1 MIKVYVNG
9 KETHV
14 AKDTKVLHACTK
26 AGYKVPHLCYH
37 EDLPAFGNCGVCV
50 VEINGRPLRACT
62 TPCEEGMKI
71 KTTGNQLLQL
81 RREALELILSN
92 HPNNCPECIKNGR
105 CELQDL
111 AQELAIRHMHLN
123 QIPRPYQGRDESS
136 PSITLDPS
144 YCVQCGRCVYVCNEI
159 QDVHALENSER
170 GFNTFVGPTFER
182 PLEESECVKCGQCSA
197 YCPVAAIY
205 ENDDSDALWA
215 ALDDPDIVLV
225 AQEAP
230 AVRVALG
237 EEFGLRPGHN
247 VVGKM
252 YTALRELGF
261 HYVFDT
267 NFGADL
273 TIMEEASEFVEIF
286 TKHPDHF
293 PLITTCC
300 PSWVDYL
307 EKFHADLIPH
317 FSSAKSPHQM
327 VGTMVKTYWAQKMK
341 IDPKKI
347 FLVSVM
353 PCTAKKYEIERMEDM
368 YASGCKDVDLT
379 LTTRELARMLK
390 TRGIDLAHLPDGVA
404 DSPLG
409 EYSGAGTIFGA
420 TGGVMEAALR
430 TAYFLATGKELPNPN
445 IDFVRGNLG
454 IKKGKIEILGKEIR
468 IGVASGL
475 GNVTKLMNEI
485 RDALLAGKE
494 PPYHFV
500 EVMACRG
507 GCVGGGGQ
515 PYRSTNRV
523 RAQRAK
529 GLYKEDEEL
538 TRRESHNNPS
548 IQKIYQD
555 FLGQPNSAK
564 AKKYLHTSY
573 IARPLVL
580 GQPKQE
586 SRKARGRCI
595 K

>member
-1 MIKVYVNG
+1 MITVYVNG
-9 KETHV
+9 KATEVH
-14 AKDTKVLHACTK
+14 KDTKVLHACTK
-26 AGYKVPHLCYH
+26 AGFPIPHLCYH

-50 VEINGRPLRACT
+50 VEINGRVLRSCT
-62 TPCEEGMKI
+62 TPCEEGMQI
-71 KTTGNQLLQL
+71 KTTGKKLLDL
-81 RREALELILSN
+81 RRDALEIILSN

-111 AQELAIRHMHLN
+111 SQELAIRHMNLKKV
-123 QIPRPYQGRDESS
+123 RRKYKGRDESS
-136 PSITLDPS
+136 VAITLDQS

-170 GFNTFVGPTFER
+170 GFNTFVGPTFHR
-182 PLEESECVKCGQCSA
+182 PLEETECVKCGQCSA
-197 YCPVAAIY
+197 HCPVAAIY
-205 ENDDSDALWA
+205 EADDSDALWA
-215 ALDDPDIVLV
+215 ALDNPDMVLV

-237 EEFGLRPGHN
+237 EEFGMKVGTN
-247 VVGKM
+247 VKGKM

-261 HYVFDT
+261 KYVFDT

-273 TIMEEASEFVEIF
+273 TIMEEASEFVHIF
-286 TKHPDHF
+286 TQHPEEF

-307 EKFHADLIPH
+307 EKFHSDLIPH
-317 FSSAKSPHQM
+317 FSSSKSPHQM
-327 VGTMVKTYWAQKMK
+327 VGTIVKTYWAEKMK

-368 YASGCKDVDLT
+368 YASGYKDVDLT
-379 LTTRELARMLK
+379 ITTRELARMLK
-390 TRGIDLAHLPDGVA
+390 TRGIDLAKLEDGEA
-404 DSPLG
+404 DNPLG

-430 TAYFLATGKELPNPN
+430 TAYNFATGKELPDPK
-445 IDFVRGNLG
+445 IDFVRGAQG
-454 IKKGKIEILGKEIR
+454 IKKGKIEILGKEVR

-475 GNVTKLMNEI
+475 GNVSKLMNEI
-485 RDALLAGKE
+485 RAAKQKGLE

-515 PYRSTNRV
+515 PYRSTNRI
-523 RAQRAK
+523 RLARAK
-529 GLYKEDEEL
+529 GLYKEDEQCV
-538 TRRESHNNPS
+538 RRESHNNES
-548 IQKIYQD
+548 IQKLYREY
-555 FLGQPNSAK
+555 LGKPNSAK
-564 AKKYLHTSY
+564 AKKLLHTSY
-573 IARPLVL
+573 IARPMQLV
-580 GQPKQE
+580 KD
-586 SRKARGRCI
+586 R
-595 K
+595 

>member
-1 MIKVYVNG
+1 MITVYING
-9 KETHV
+9 KATQV
-14 AKDTKVLHACTK
+14 LKNTKVLHACTK
-26 AGYKVPHLCYH
+26 AGFHVPHLCYH

-50 VEINGRPLRACT
+50 VEINGRILRSCS
-62 TPCEEGMKI
+62 TPCEEGMQI
-71 KTTGNQLLQL
+71 TTTGKKLLDL
-81 RREALELILSN
+81 RRDALEIILSN

-111 AQELAIRHMHLN
+111 AQELAIRHMNLKKIH
-123 QIPRPYQGRDESS
+123 RKYKGRDVSS
-136 PSITLDPS
+136 VAITLDPS

-170 GFNTFVGPTFER
+170 GINTFVGPTFDR
-182 PLEESECVKCGQCSA
+182 PLADSECVKCGQCSA

-205 ENDDSDALWA
+205 EADDSDALWA
-215 ALDDPDIVLV
+215 ALDNKDMVLV

-237 EEFGLRPGHN
+237 EEFGMKPGTN
-247 VVGKM
+247 VKGKM

-261 HYVFDT
+261 EYVFDT

-273 TIMEEASEFVEIF
+273 TIMEEASEFVHLFKE
-286 TKHPDHF
+286 HPEEF

-307 EKFHADLIPH
+307 EKFHSDLIPH
-317 FSSAKSPHQM
+317 FSSSKSPHQM
-327 VGTMVKTYWAQKMK
+327 VGTIVKTYWAEKMK

-368 YASGCKDVDLT
+368 YASGYKDVDLT
-379 LTTRELARMLK
+379 ITTRELARMLK
-390 TRGIDLAHLPDGVA
+390 TRGIDLAKLEDGIA
-404 DSPLG
+404 DNPLG

-430 TAYFLATGKELPNPN
+430 TAYYFATDSELPDPK
-445 IDFVRGNLG
+445 IDFVRGAKG
-454 IKKGKIEILGKEIR
+454 IKKGKIELLGKEIR

-475 GNVTKLMNEI
+475 GNVSKLMNEI
-485 RDALLAGKE
+485 RDAKTKGIE

-500 EVMACRG
+500 EVMACSG

-515 PYRSTNRV
+515 PYRSTNRI
-523 RAQRAK
+523 RLARAK
-529 GLYKEDEEL
+529 GLYREDEQSE
-538 TRRESHNNPS
+538 RRESHNNES
-548 IQKIYQD
+548 IQKLYEN
-555 FLGQPNSAK
+555 FLGKPNSPK
-564 AKKYLHTSY
+564 AKKLLHTSY
-573 IARPLVL
+573 IAHPMKVV
-580 GQPKQE
+580 KD
-586 SRKARGRCI
+586 
-595 K
+595 

>member
-1 MIKVYVNG
+1 MITVYVNG
-9 KETHV
+9 KATQV
-14 AKDTKVLHACTK
+14 AKNTMVLHACTK
-26 AGYKVPHLCYH
+26 AGYKVPTLCYH
-37 EDLPAFGNCGVCV
+37 EDLPAFGNCGVCMV
-50 VEINGRPLRACT
+50 QINGKALRACS
-62 TPCEEGMKI
+62 TPCEEGMRI
-71 KTTGNQLLQL
+71 RTTGNDLLKL
-81 RREALELILSN
+81 RREAVEIILSN
-92 HPNNCPECIKNGR
+92 HPNNCPECVKNGR

-111 AQELAIRHMHLN
+111 AQELAIRHMSLKHMK
-123 QIPRPYQGRDESS
+123 RPYQKRDESS

-144 YCVQCGRCVYVCNEI
+144 YCVVCGRCSYVCNEI
-159 QDVHALENSER
+159 QDVHALENCER
-170 GFNTFVGPTFER
+170 GFNTFVGPTFGR
-182 PLEESECVKCGQCSA
+182 KLEESECVKCGQCSA

-205 ENDDSDALWA
+205 ENDDSDALWK
-215 ALDDPDIVLV
+215 ALDDPELVLV

-237 EEFGLRPGHN
+237 EEFGLKPGHN
-247 VVGKM
+247 VVKKM

-273 TIMEEASEFVEIF
+273 TIMEEASEFVRIF
-286 TKHPDHF
+286 QDHPEDF

-317 FSSAKSPHQM
+317 FSSSKSPHQM
-327 VGTMVKTYWAQKMK
+327 VGTMVKTYWAEKMGL
-341 IDPKKI
+341 DPKKI

-379 LTTRELARMLK
+379 ITTRELARMLK
-390 TRGIDLAHLPDGVA
+390 TRGIDLPHLEDGEA
-404 DSPLG
+404 DNPLG

-420 TGGVMEAALR
+420 SGGVMEAALR
-430 TAYFLATGKELPNPN
+430 TAYSFATGHDLEDPCIK
-445 IDFVRGNLG
+445 FTRGAQG
-454 IKKGKIEILGKEIR
+454 IKKGKIEILGREIR

-475 GNVTKLMNEI
+475 GNVGKLMNEI
-485 RDALLAGKE
+485 RDARNAGKE

-523 RAQRAK
+523 RMQRAK
-529 GLYKEDEEL
+529 GLYAEDLHME
-538 TRRESHNNPS
+538 RRESHNNPS
-548 IQKIYQD
+548 IQKVYRE
-555 FLGQPNSAK
+555 FLGEPNSPK
-564 AKKYLHTSY
+564 ARKLLHTSY
-573 IARPLVL
+573 IARPISLL
-580 GQPKQE
+580 PK
-586 SRKARGRCI
+586 KF
-595 K
+595 

>member
-1 MIKVYVNG
+1 MITVYVNG
-9 KETHV
+9 KPTEV

-26 AGYKVPHLCYH
+26 AGYKVPQLCYH
-37 EDLPAFGNCGVCV
+37 EDLPAFGNCGVCM
-50 VEINGRPLRACT
+50 VEINGKPLRACS
-62 TPCEEGMKI
+62 TPCEEGMRI
-71 KTTGNQLLQL
+71 KTTGRKLLEL
-81 RREALELILSN
+81 RRAALEIILSE
-92 HPNNCPECIKNGR
+92 HPNNCPECVKNGR

-111 AQELAIRHMHLN
+111 AQELAIRHMHVN
-123 QIPRPYQGRDESS
+123 KVRRPYKPRDESS
-136 PSITLDPS
+136 PSITLDSS
-144 YCVQCGRCVYVCNEI
+144 YCVQCGRCVYICNEV

-170 GFNTFVGPTFER
+170 GFNTFVGPTFDR
-182 PLEESECVKCGQCSA
+182 LLEDSECVKCGQCSA

-205 ENDDSDALWA
+205 ENDDSDDLWA
-215 ALDDPDIVLV
+215 ALDDPNLVLV

-247 VVGKM
+247 VAPKM
-252 YTALRELGF
+252 YTALREMGF

-273 TIMEEASEFVEIF
+273 TIMEEASEFVQIF
-286 TKHPDHF
+286 TQHPERF

-307 EKFHADLIPH
+307 EKFHADIIPH
-317 FSSAKSPHQM
+317 FSSSKSPHQM

-341 IDPKKI
+341 IDPAKI
-347 FLVSVM
+347 FLVSIM

-379 LTTRELARMLK
+379 ITTRELARMLK
-390 TRGIDLAHLPDGVA
+390 TRGINLPYLPDGQA

-430 TAYFLATGKELPNPN
+430 TAHFFATGKELADPK

-454 IKKGKIEILGKEIR
+454 IKRGKIEILGREIR

-475 GNVTKLMNEI
+475 GNVNTLMTEI
-485 RDALLAGKE
+485 REAKQAGKE

-523 RAQRAK
+523 RMQRAK
-529 GLYKEDEEL
+529 GLYKEDEGLEH
-538 TRRESHNNPS
+538 RESHNNPS
-548 IQKIYQD
+548 IQKLYQE
-555 FLGQPNSAK
+555 FLGQPNSPK
-564 AKKYLHTSY
+564 AKKLLHTSY
-573 IARPLVL
+573 IARPIVL
-580 GQPKQE
+580 GQKNPKKK
-586 SRKARGRCI
+586 SRKKCV
-595 K
+595 